1 MNVSGLLDLFDQ
13 IPAFGQLTAALSAE
27 GDASDLLPLDL
38 VKGTRPPVV
47 AQLYRRVAAQRQAP
61 IFLLTAKVDSANL
74 WHQALE
80 TWLPEGSRLLR
91 LPEPT
96 PLPYDRGPWSDRT
109 RQGRL
114 AVLSGLIAGQHPL
127 IPTAPAP
134 LLVVSSIRAFLQ
146 KTLPKRRFIAAT
158 RVLRVGQVLD
168 MEKSLAG
175 WTDIGYESVS
185 VVEAAGQFSR
195 RGGIIDIFP
204 AAAQMP
210 VRIELFGDEVETIRY
225 FDPTTQRSLGSSD
238 GHNTPDGVIITPSR
252 EVLPAAAHGFVEVWA
267 DEPLPA
273 EDSLPSWRDDLGS
286 LREGSLYGRYL
297 KGLLFIALGVFMA
310 LTGNRSQVS
319 PAT

>member
-1 MNVSGLLDLFDQ
+1 MNVSGLLDLLDQ

-27 GDASDLLPLDL
+27 GGAGDLLPLEL

-47 AQLYRRVAAQRQAP
+47 AHLYRRVAAQRQAP

-80 TWLPEGSRLLR
+80 TWLPEGSKLLR

-109 RQGRL
+109 RRGRL

-175 WTDIGYESVS
+175 LADIGYE
-185 VVEAAGQFSR
+185 
-195 RGGIIDIFP
+195 
-204 AAAQMP
+204 
-210 VRIELFGDEVETIRY
+210 
-225 FDPTTQRSLGSSD
+225 
-238 GHNTPDGVIITPSR
+238 
-252 EVLPAAAHGFVEVWA
+252 
-267 DEPLPA
+267 
-273 EDSLPSWRDDLGS
+273 
-286 LREGSLYGRYL
+286 
-297 KGLLFIALGVFMA
+297 
-310 LTGNRSQVS
+310 
-319 PAT
+319 